1 MLYEVTMKKTKLRID
16 RETVRGLGVTT
27 LRNVVGGD
35 DKPSQVEACPRTM
48 LVGTTVGERA

>member
-1 MLYEVTMKKTKLRID
+1 MKKTKLRID